1 MGGGGSP
8 VPLSTIG
15 YKREELVPSHPSFMN
30 PSASNGYRNERSVSP
45 VSVNSSID
53 NPRYYNGYG
62 YRREQ
67 STSPVP
73 SHPGVYKRGESGYES
88 HPGVY
93 KRGESGYES
102 HPGVYKRGE
111 SGYELHPGVYKRE
124 ESGYESHPGVYK
136 RGESG
141 YESHP
146 GVYKR
151 GESGYESRAESI
163 QSTPPTLPRRWCNES
178 GYESDGHSNPNSG
191 SLARKAHEARLQRQI
206 EIDVAP
212 PKQVT
217 ETLL

>member
-1 MGGGGSP
+1 
-8 VPLSTIG
+8 
-15 YKREELVPSHPSFMN
+15 MN

-73 SHPGVYKRGESGYES
+73 SHPGVYKREESGYES
-88 HPGVY
+88 HAGVY
-93 KRGESGYES
+93 KRG
-102 HPGVYKRGE
+102 
-111 SGYELHPGVYKRE
+111 

-191 SLARKAHEARLQRQI
+191 SLARKAHEARLQRQP

-212 PKQVT
+212 SKQVT